1 MPSVPCFDEL
11 QELEALVD
19 ELLNREIFYTV
30 KEAQVLIE
38 GWRRHY
44 NRIRPHSSLGFRPPA
59 PEAIEWPLGATRPRM
74 STTMAALT

>member
-44 NRIRPHSSLGFRPPA
+44 NRIRPRSSLGYRPPT
-59 PEAIEWPLGATRPRM
+59 PETAEWPRGATRPRM